1 MTTFTL
7 NGRSVSI
14 DLVGDELLQGVLKQL
29 NITSSRL
36 VCGVGVCGAC
46 TVVVD
51 GRTVAAC
58 VFPAAL
64 VDGSAVDTAE
74 SVPEDDPVAVAFDRF
89 RAFQCGFC
97 TPGAVMEARAFVTDH
112 PEPSRDE
119 VREHMAGNLCRCG
132 CYARIERAVLEA
144 SQASNSG
151 ESVGGATDG

>member
-7 NGRSVSI
+7 NGRTVSI
-14 DLVGDELLQGVLKQL
+14 DLVGDELLQGVLSQL
-29 NITSSRL
+29 GVTSSRL

-51 GRTVAAC
+51 RRTVAAC

-64 VDGSAVDTAE
+64 IDGSSVDTVE
-74 SVPEDDPVAVAFDRF
+74 SVTEDDPVAAAFDRF

-97 TPGAVMEARAFVTDH
+97 TPGAVMEARAFVADH
-112 PEPSRDE
+112 PHPSPDE

-132 CYARIERAVLEA
+132 CYARIERAVLDA
-144 SQASNSG
+144 SRASDPG
-151 ESVGGATDG
+151 ASVDGADDG